1 MDDGNT
7 MPILKKILHSLA
19 LFFVLIQTFGPV
31 GNAFAASG
39 QYPNPNFYPPVQIP
53 VSGELVYKP
62 AVNAVPI
69 MDVDLQNTWTSN
81 YASIKIMEG
90 DTPHWVQL
98 NDREAGARG
107 LDPATVASV
116 MKRVNGKG
124 SYVVY
129 SKYFAEL
136 SQLKVEVY
144 ETWYGSD
151 SIYHMRRIDYT
162 PLYGRFFKAQRMLT
176 TQAERATGVTHD
188 PFLSFYSGDQ
198 TDPIFYNVSP
208 QAAAVILGAAM
219 AKFQAPVGF
228 MSVDVPDLQQWTTT
242 SGNFLRKTTTTHTR
256 GYASTSWFIAGTKEM
271 NPHGTTTAICA
282 VTVNGGSGCDAPEHI
297 LNSGIS
303 LSPWKGGNAPTA
315 KDLLYSADE
324 SNSSW
329 TVAAFM
335 IVAIAIGALSGGA
348 GLALFETAGL
358 TSTALGLTGGAAVAA
373 EAVAGGAIYA
383 TAAFT
388 AQGSTSIVDA
398 QASYYGQIQNG
409 AQTPAQVNN
418 QYLSALLLAIEGK
431 QILSNFGY
439 GLTADQQVLLG
450 SCPMYVSQSS
460 CYASGLDPGTMP
472 RPDTL
477 QENDNMRSVYER
489 FQYCKSNL
497 NLTGGQLQQCAAPS
511 LNLNDPTV
519 VHYNTP
525 DFN

>member
-1 MDDGNT
+1 
-7 MPILKKILHSLA
+7 
-19 LFFVLIQTFGPV
+19 
-31 GNAFAASG
+31 
-39 QYPNPNFYPPVQIP
+39 
-53 VSGELVYKP
+53 
-62 AVNAVPI
+62 
-69 MDVDLQNTWTSN
+69 
-81 YASIKIMEG
+81 
-90 DTPHWVQL
+90 
-98 NDREAGARG
+98 
-107 LDPATVASV
+107 
-116 MKRVNGKG
+116 
-124 SYVVY
+124 
-129 SKYFAEL
+129 
-136 SQLKVEVY
+136 
-144 ETWYGSD
+144 
-151 SIYHMRRIDYT
+151 MRRIDYT

-176 TQAERATGVTHD
+176 TQAERAAGVTHD
-188 PFLSFYSGDQ
+188 PFLSFYSGDE
-198 TDPIFYNVSP
+198 TDPVFYNVSP

-303 LSPWKGGNAPTA
+303 LSPWKGGNAPTT

-324 SNSSW
+324 SNSGW
-329 TVAAFM
+329 TVAAFI
-335 IVAIAIGALSGGA
+335 IVAIAIGALTGGVA
-348 GLALFETAGL
+348 MGFFETAGSFL
-358 TSTALGLTGGAAVAA
+358 GAGLGVEGITAAT
-373 EAVAGGAIYA
+373 VAGGIEGGAIMA
-383 TAAFT
+383 TEEFT
-388 AQGSTSIVDA
+388 SRGSVSTGDVKET
-398 QASYYGQIQNG
+398 YYDFVKVQNG
-409 AQTPAQVNN
+409 TQAPAQVNN
-418 QYLSALLLAIEGK
+418 QYLSALLSAIEGK

-439 GLTADQQVLLG
+439 GLSADQQVLLG
-450 SCPMYVSQSS
+450 NCPMYISQAS

-511 LNLNDPTV
+511 LNINDPTV

>member
-1 MDDGNT
+1 
-7 MPILKKILHSLA
+7 MPILKKLLHSFT
-19 LFFVLIQTFGPV
+19 LFFVLVQTFGPV

-53 VSGELVYKP
+53 VSGDLVYKP

-144 ETWYGSD
+144 EAWYGSD
-151 SIYHMRRIDYT
+151 SIYHLRRIDYT

-176 TQAERATGVTHD
+176 TQAERAAGVTHD

-242 SGNFLRKTTTTHTR
+242 SGNFLRQTTTTHTR

-315 KDLLYSADE
+315 NDLLYSADE

-335 IVAIAIGALSGGA
+335 IVAVALA
-348 GLALFETAGL
+348 AV
-358 TSTALGLTGGAAVAA
+358 GGAAAFAVLAEEGVGLAIGGQIVASTVGGA
-373 EAVAGGAIYA
+373 AALGGAVGGAIYA
-383 TAAFT
+383 TDAFA
-388 AQGSTSIVDA
+388 AQGATSLTQVQSNA
-398 QASYYGQIQNG
+398 FGNIQNG
-409 AQTPAQVNN
+409 VQAPAQVNN
-418 QYLSALLLAIEGK
+418 QYLSALLSAIEGK

-450 SCPMYVSQSS
+450 NCPMYVSQAS
-460 CYASGLDPGTMP
+460 CYASNLDPGTIA

-489 FQYCKSNL
+489 FQYCKTQMGLSGSN
-497 NLTGGQLQQCAAPS
+497 LQQCAAPS